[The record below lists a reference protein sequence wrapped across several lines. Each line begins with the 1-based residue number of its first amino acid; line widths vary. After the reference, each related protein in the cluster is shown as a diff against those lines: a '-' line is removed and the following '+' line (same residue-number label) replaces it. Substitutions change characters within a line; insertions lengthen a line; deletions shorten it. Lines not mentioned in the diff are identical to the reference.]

1 MPSGN
6 DWNLQTHTLSP
17 NEQQIELFMGKATGY
32 KFPTLSKKFAA
43 MFSLYNFLN
52 ERQNVDPAI
61 LQSRITD
68 DTGKPMFSLNDLKEI
83 QATIRKQTSGPMSD
97 NNARQILEHVKN
109 VYSPLLNARYTTQPT
124 RGGRRNKGNNRSKRY
139 RRHSGGAPS
148 AISLRDP
155 SAPGYDPSDDA
166 LGGPKRPGFRDTSRD
181 GFFDR
186 IFLKL
191 GNIYENSPIALKF
204 SHKWDG
210 IFWFMYLMYNL
221 ENIDLIGPFIST
233 GLDAYVVAVRMAVD
247 AVHENVPGLLS
258 KVGSILPIGVGGFAG
273 EALGQVVANLA
284 GGFMLIGTVIVSIS
298 RKHFGDAFKQSLAM
312 IPMLGDFFLTF
323 AMSMETNLDRI
334 NNYRN
339 KLIHQLENVSPTL
352 YEFVDYWVPKLEP
365 VPPNPPPI
373 PTIAAIKDDIIEM
386 AAEKSGANKA
396 LEGVQNAAA
405 NPLGAMGELPP
416 MPPMPTVPGAPE
428 VAPGAA
434 APAPPAP
441 GAEAPAAPA
450 PGAEAPAV
458 PAAAPEATPGAPA
471 PAIPGAETAAPAAP
485 AASATPA
492 PTAAA
497 VVAAPNGAKAA
508 FGPTPI
514 KKRGG
519 RRSRRT
525 YKRNKARSTIR
536 RR

>member
-6 DWNLQTHTLSP
+6 DWNLQTHALSP
-17 NEQQIELFMGKATGY
+17 NEQKIEIFMGKATGH
-32 KFPTLSKKFAA
+32 KFPTLSKKFAS
-43 MFSLYNFLN
+43 MFSLYKFLN

-61 LQSRITD
+61 LQPHITD
-68 DTGKPMFSLNDLKEI
+68 DEGKPMFSLNDLKEI

-109 VYSPLLNARYTTQPT
+109 VYSPLLNARYTAQPT
-124 RGGRRNKGNNRSKRY
+124 RGGRRNKHSKGSRRYRSH
-139 RRHSGGAPS
+139 RRHSGGGAPS

-155 SAPGYDPSDDA
+155 SAPGYDPSDDV
-166 LGGPKRPGFRDTSRD
+166 LGGPQRPGFRDTSRD

-210 IFWFMYLMYNL
+210 IFWFMYLLYNL
-221 ENIDLIGPFIST
+221 ENIDLIGPFLST
-233 GLDAYVVAVRMAVD
+233 GLDAYVVGVRMAVD
-247 AVHENVPGLLS
+247 AVHEHVPGILS

-273 EALGQVVANLA
+273 EALGQVIANLA
-284 GGFMLIGTVIVSIS
+284 GGFMLIGTVIVSMS
-298 RKHFGDAFKQSLAM
+298 RKHFGDAFKQSLEM
-312 IPMLGDFFLTF
+312 IPMLGDFLLTF

-339 KLIHQLENVSPTL
+339 KLVHQLENVSPTL
-352 YEFVDYWVPKLEP
+352 FEFVDYWVPKLEP

-373 PTIAAIKDDIIEM
+373 PTIAAIKDDIVEM
-386 AAEKSGANKA
+386 AAAKSGANKA
-396 LEGVQNAAA
+396 LEGVQNAVA
-405 NPLGAMGELPP
+405 NPLDAMGQLPP
-416 MPPMPTVPGAPE
+416 MPTLPTVPGAPTPE
-428 VAPGAA
+428 GAPPAPAAPAAPAPEAAPGAPAPGAPEPAPGAPAAPAPA
-434 APAPPAP
+434 APAPPA
-441 GAEAPAAPA
+441 
-450 PGAEAPAV
+450 
-458 PAAAPEATPGAPA
+458 
-471 PAIPGAETAAPAAP
+471 
-485 AASATPA
+485 TPA
-492 PTAAA
+492 PTDTATAAA

-519 RRSRRT
+519 RRNTRRRT
-525 YKRNKARSTIR
+525 YKRNKGRSTIR